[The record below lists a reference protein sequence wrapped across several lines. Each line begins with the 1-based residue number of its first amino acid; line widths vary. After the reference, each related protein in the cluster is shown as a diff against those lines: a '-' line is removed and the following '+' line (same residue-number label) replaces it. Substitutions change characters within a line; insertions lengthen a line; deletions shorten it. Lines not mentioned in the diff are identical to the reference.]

1 MMAAWSSFRDLL
13 AGLDNPWRK
22 VVGRPLACAVACF
35 ALGLATAA
43 RAGSSAAISPNA
55 ALIAACALAAA
66 ALFLRRLAAPKTDT
80 AHRGPRL
87 RPVYLGLA
95 AAFCFGVFW
104 YGVPRIGADD
114 VSRLTAIGGVRLRG
128 TVISPP
134 VAGDRTQRFIVEADE
149 RLVGDPPRRAQGRV
163 FVGAPLDPPIA
174 RGRRVEIVGV
184 LRSPREGTNPGE
196 LSERAYLA
204 RRGVGATMMVGDGRL
219 IRILG
224 PGRLGPVTH
233 FSDAVHEKILALLE
247 RSSVRP
253 YRETS
258 ARLMASLLFG
268 LQAAAPPPEIVQSFR
283 AAGTLHILVVSGTQ
297 VSLLFALIFL
307 PGSHLARWR
316 RRTDAGTLRWR
327 PGRIALLGALLATI
341 AYAVVSEGGE
351 SVVRAAIMA
360 GLVAVALLLR
370 RTPRIADEHVLQVDK
385 YTLLAAAAVALL
397 VWRPVLLFDPGLQL
411 SFAAVL
417 GLTALAGPLARQL
430 AFLPRPVAFGI
441 GGVIAAQL
449 ATAPVLLSH
458 FHTFPLVGFV
468 ANLVVVPLAGVLL
481 VTGLAAATG
490 AALSPAL
497 VFPLGWLNGWLV
509 WLMVR
514 LSAAFAAL
522 PGASGRWLVA
532 PPSAVQCVLCY
543 GLLAALAVWLA
554 RRPSRQDSP
563 GLSHMPA

>member
-1 MMAAWSSFRDLL
+1 MKVACSSRRGFRT
-13 AGLDNPWRK
+13 GLDGPWRS
-22 VVGRPLACAVACF
+22 VVGRPLACAVGCF

-66 ALFLRRLAAPKTDT
+66 ALFLRRLAAPKT
-80 AHRGPRL
+80 GL

-104 YGVPRIGADD
+104 YGAPRIGADD

-134 VAGDRTQRFIVEADE
+134 VGSDRTQRFIVEADE

-163 FVGAPLDPPIA
+163 FVTAPLGFSIA

-184 LRSPREGTNPGE
+184 LCSPREGTNPGE

-204 RRGVGATMMVGDGRL
+204 RRGVGATMMVGDVRL

-224 PGRLGPVTH
+224 PGRLGPVTR

-297 VSLLFALIFL
+297 VSLLFALVFL
-307 PGSHLARWR
+307 PGSYLGRWR
-316 RRTDAGTLRWR
+316 RRTDAGTRRWR
-327 PGRIALLGALLATI
+327 PGRMALLGALLATI

-385 YTLLAAAAVALL
+385 YTLLAAAALALL

-411 SFAAVL
+411 SFAAVF
-417 GLTALAGPLARQL
+417 GLTALAGPLSRQL
-430 AFLPRPVAFGI
+430 SFLPRPVAFGV
-441 GGVIAAQL
+441 GGVTAAQL
-449 ATAPVLLSH
+449 ATAPILLSH
-458 FHTFPLVGFV
+458 FHTFPLVGFA
-468 ANLVVVPLAGVLL
+468 ANLVVVPLAAVLL

-497 VFPLGWLNGWLV
+497 SLPLGWLNGWLV

-522 PGASGRWLVA
+522 PGAGGRWLVA

-563 GLSHMPA
+563 GLSPMPA